1 MNYAGTNSQKL
12 FAVAGTSI
20 YDCSTPTATAVQTV
34 SNDRFQ
40 YINFS
45 NTSGDYIV
53 ACNGT
58 DPVTIY
64 NGTTWFTIATTTTA
78 QTISTITR
86 SGTLATLTT
95 SSPHNL
101 VSGNFVT
108 ISGAVASAY
117 NGSYV
122 ITVTG
127 TSTFTYTMATTP
139 AADATVVGSY
149 SVLGITGVNSNRFV
163 QVNLFKNRIYFVE
176 KDSMTCWYL
185 DVNAIS
191 GLASPLYFGAIAR
204 DGGFLQAMGTWTLDA
219 GEGADDYAV
228 FITNMG
234 EIIVYNGTDPDTAT
248 EWLLKGVWQVGY
260 VFSRRCFFKWAGDL
274 LILTQGGL
282 LPLSGA
288 LQSSRL
294 DPRVFLT
301 DKIFYEI
308 SKEADLYANEYG
320 WQIIYFAKVN
330 MLLINIPNPSGTEQ
344 YVMHTISK
352 SWANFTGINA
362 NVFEMHNDSLYF
374 GGNGFVGKYY
384 DGFSDDG
391 NPISAT
397 CQQAYTYFDMPGQQK
412 RFTMVRPTFL
422 VDSGA
427 PGIFC
432 GVNTDY
438 QTQNNLG
445 EVSFNPTPTIIG
457 VWDAGTWDENNW
469 AGNLVVYRNWQGV
482 TGLGYSAGI
491 NLNIVSKGIDVHWV
505 STDYVM
511 EKGSVL

>member
-1 MNYAGTNSQKL
+1 
-12 FAVAGTSI
+12 
-20 YDCSTPTATAVQTV
+20 
-34 SNDRFQ
+34 
-40 YINFS
+40 
-45 NTSGDYIV
+45 
-53 ACNGT
+53 
-58 DPVTIY
+58 
-64 NGTTWFTIATTTTA
+64 
-78 QTISTITR
+78 
-86 SGTLATLTT
+86 
-95 SSPHNL
+95 
-101 VSGNFVT
+101 
-108 ISGAVASAY
+108 
-117 NGSYV
+117 
-122 ITVTG
+122 
-127 TSTFTYTMATTP
+127 MATTP
-139 AADATVVGSY
+139 AANATVVGSY
-149 SVLGITGVNSNRFV
+149 TVLGITGVNSNRLI

-176 KDSMTCWYL
+176 KDSMTCWYR

-191 GLASPLYFGAIAR
+191 GPASPLYFGAIAR

-234 EIIVYNGTDPDTAT
+234 EVIVYNGTDPDTAT

-352 SWANFTGINA
+352 AWANFTGINA

-391 NPISAT
+391 NPISGT

-445 EVSFNPTPTIIG
+445 EVSFNPNPTIIG
-457 VWDAGTWDENNW
+457 VWDEAKWDENNW